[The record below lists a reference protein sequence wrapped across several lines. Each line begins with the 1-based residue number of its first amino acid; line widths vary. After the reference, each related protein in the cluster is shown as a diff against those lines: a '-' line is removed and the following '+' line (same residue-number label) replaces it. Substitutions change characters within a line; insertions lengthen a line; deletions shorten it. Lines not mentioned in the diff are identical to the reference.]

1 MIDVC
6 RRVDKGETDEKE
18 TEKIERNL
26 GLSFNCFTKVFRLSD
41 EWEDKRRSAPKRENE
56 ASRRCLLKDH

>member
-26 GLSFNCFTKVFRLSD
+26 GLSFNCFTKDIRLRRVGEGEMRSD
-41 EWEDKRRSAPKRENE
+41 APARMSSLSA
-56 ASRRCLLKDH
+56 LQDH